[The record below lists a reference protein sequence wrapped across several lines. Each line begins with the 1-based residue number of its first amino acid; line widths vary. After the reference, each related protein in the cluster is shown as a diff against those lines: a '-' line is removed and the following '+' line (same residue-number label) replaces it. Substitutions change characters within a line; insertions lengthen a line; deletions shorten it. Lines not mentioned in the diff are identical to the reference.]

1 MADEIERWRGRN
13 ESKDALRRSVWA
25 ALEASGAGIGSPWS
39 RIPDYLGAEAAARQ
53 LTTLLPWKKARIVKA
68 NPDPAQIPLRRKA
81 LEAGKLLYAPVP
93 ELVKPFPFVELDP
106 EDLARRG
113 IAFADA
119 ARSEVF
125 VEIGRPIDFRAMKPM
140 DFIVVGCVA
149 VTRAGGR
156 TGKGGGFADLELGI
170 FRDLGLVPDHAPIVT
185 TVHDLQVVD
194 DDRLPMLAHD
204 QPLDWIATP
213 NELIETHTAFPDPT
227 GVAWD
232 LVQPDQYAGIPFLA
246 ELRRDLEGRRA
257 DARTSPAPTAPSPPP

>member
-1 MADEIERWRGRN
+1 MTDEIERWKGRN
-13 ESKDALRRSVWA
+13 ESKDALRREVWS
-25 ALEASGAGIGSPWS
+25 ALETSGAAIGNPWS
-39 RIPDYLGAEAAARQ
+39 RIPNYAGAEIAAEQ
-53 LTTLLPWKKARIVKA
+53 LTTLAEWRAARIVKA
-68 NPDPAQIPLRRKA
+68 NPDPAQIPIRRKA

-106 EDLARRG
+106 QDLTRRG

-125 VEIGRPIDFRAMKPM
+125 VEVGRPIDFAEMKPM

-170 FRDLGLVPDHAPIVT
+170 FRELGLVPAHAPIVT
-185 TVHDLQVVD
+185 TVHDVQLVD
-194 DDRLPMLAHD
+194 NRRIVMLGHD

-213 NELIETHTAFPDPT
+213 SELIETRTAYPDPT

-232 LVQPDQYAGIPFLA
+232 FVQPDQYAGIPFLVD
-246 ELRRDLEGRRA
+246 LRRRIEA
-257 DARTSPAPTAPSPPP
+257 AAR

>member
-1 MADEIERWRGRN
+1 MAATIERWKGRN
-13 ESKDALRRSVWA
+13 DSKDALRRYVWA
-25 ALEASGAGIGSPWS
+25 DLETSGAAVDSPWS
-39 RIPDYLGAEAAARQ
+39 RIPNYVGAEIAAERLTALPAWGSARV
-53 LTTLLPWKKARIVKA
+53 VKA
-68 NPDPAQIPLRRKA
+68 NPDPAQIPIRRKA

-125 VEIGRPIDFRAMKPM
+125 VEIGKPIDFTAMVPM

-170 FRDLGLVPDHAPIVT
+170 FRELDLVPAHAPIVT

-194 DDRLPMLAHD
+194 DDRIVMQSHD

-213 NELIETHTAFPDPT
+213 SALIETATTYPTPT
-227 GVAWD
+227 GVAWSF
-232 LVQPDQYAGIPFLA
+232 VQPDQYAGIPFLID
-246 ELRRDLEGRRA
+246 LRRSIEGGLNR
-257 DARTSPAPTAPSPPP
+257 

>member
-1 MADEIERWRGRN
+1 MADGIERWKGRN
-13 ESKDALRRSVWA
+13 ETKDALRRSVWA
-25 ALEASGAGIGSPWS
+25 ALEASGAGVDDPWS
-39 RIPDYLGAEAAARQ
+39 RIPNYFGAEAAARQ
-53 LTTLLPWKKARIVKA
+53 LTTLPAWKNADIVKS
-68 NPDPAQIPLRRKA
+68 NPDPAQIPIRRMA

-106 EDLARRG
+106 DDLARRG
-113 IAFADA
+113 ITFSDA
-119 ARSEVF
+119 ARSEIF
-125 VEIGRPIDFRAMKPM
+125 VEVGRPVDFREMKPM

-170 FRDLGLVPDHAPIVT
+170 FRELGLVPDRAPIVT

-194 DDRLPMLAHD
+194 DERIVMLAHD

-213 NELIETHTAFPDPT
+213 TELIETRTAFPDPT

-232 LVQPDQYAGIPFLA
+232 LVQEDQYAGIPFLA
-246 ELRRDLEGRRA
+246 ELRSDLESRRP
-257 DARTSPAPTAPSPPP
+257 RR

>member
-1 MADEIERWRGRN
+1 MVEGIERWKGRN
-13 ESKDALRRSVWA
+13 ETKDGLRRSVWA
-25 ALEASGAGIGSPWS
+25 ALEASGSGVDSPWS
-39 RIPDYLGAEAAARQ
+39 RIPNFVGTEAAARQ
-53 LTTLLPWKKARIVKA
+53 LTTLPAWKTARVVKA
-68 NPDPAQIPLRRKA
+68 NPDPAQIPIRRKA

-93 ELVKPFPFVELDP
+93 ELVKPFPFVALDP

-125 VEIGRPIDFRAMKPM
+125 VEIGRPVDFRQMRPM

-170 FRDLGLVPDHAPIVT
+170 FRELGLVPDHAPIVT
-185 TVHDLQVVD
+185 TVHDLQVVA
-194 DDRLPMLAHD
+194 DDRIVMLGHD

-213 NELIETHTAFPDPT
+213 TELIETRTAYPDPT

-232 LVQPDQYAGIPFLA
+232 HVQADQFAGIPFLA
-246 ELRRDLEGRRA
+246 DLRRDLDRA
-257 DARTSPAPTAPSPPP
+257 GPSPRT

>member
-1 MADEIERWRGRN
+1 MADDVERWKGRN
-13 ESKDALRRSVWA
+13 SSKDALRRFVWA
-25 ALEASGAGIGSPWS
+25 DLETSGAAIDSPWS
-39 RIPDYLGAEAAARQ
+39 RIPNYVGAEIAAER
-53 LTTLLPWKKARIVKA
+53 LTTLPAWTAARIVKS

-81 LEAGKLLYAPVP
+81 LEAGKRLYAPVP

-106 EDLARRG
+106 DDLARRG

-125 VEIGRPIDFRAMKPM
+125 VEIGRPIDFADMRPM

-170 FRDLGLVPDHAPIVT
+170 FRELGLVPDHAPIVT
-185 TVHDLQVVD
+185 TVHDIQVVD
-194 DDRLPMLAHD
+194 DDRITMLGHD

-213 NELIETHTAFPDPT
+213 TRLIETETAYPTPT

-232 LVQPDQYAGIPFLA
+232 AVQPDQYAGIPFLVD
-246 ELRRDLEGRRA
+246 LRRRIEATASRA
-257 DARTSPAPTAPSPPP
+257 

>member
-1 MADEIERWRGRN
+1 MSEAIERWKGRN
-13 ESKDALRRSVWA
+13 ETKDALRRSVWA
-25 ALEASGAGIGSPWS
+25 ALEESGAGVDSPWS
-39 RIPDYLGAEAAARQ
+39 RIPNYVGAESAAAQ
-53 LTTLLPWKKARIVKA
+53 LAALPAWKAARIVKA
-68 NPDPAQIPLRRKA
+68 NPDPAQIPIRRRA
-81 LEAGKLLYAPVP
+81 LEAGKRLYAPVP

-106 EDLARRG
+106 EDLSRRG

-125 VEIGRPIDFRAMKPM
+125 VEVGRPVDFRDMEAM
-140 DFIVVGCVA
+140 DFVVVGCVA

-170 FRDLGLVPDHAPIVT
+170 FRELGLVPEHAPIVT

-194 DDRLPMLAHD
+194 DDRIVMLDHD

-213 NELIETHTAFPDPT
+213 SELIETNTVYPDPS

-232 LVQPDQYAGIPFLA
+232 HVQPDQYAGIPFLA
-246 ELRRDLEGRRA
+246 ELRQDLEGRAAHR
-257 DARTSPAPTAPSPPP
+257 

>member
-1 MADEIERWRGRN
+1 MTAPTARWQGRN
-13 ESKDALRRSVWA
+13 ETKDALRNAVWA
-25 ALEASGAGIGSPWS
+25 ELEATGAGVDSPWS
-39 RIPDYLGAEAAARQ
+39 RIPDYHGNEAAAAR
-53 LTTLLPWKKARIVKA
+53 LAALPSFAAAAVVKS
-68 NPDPAQIPLRRKA
+68 NPDPAQIPLRRMA

-125 VEIGRPIDFRAMKPM
+125 VEVGKPVEFHQMRPM

-149 VTRAGGR
+149 VTAAGGR

-170 FRDLGLVPDHAPIVT
+170 FRELGLVPAHAPIAT
-185 TVHDLQVVD
+185 TVHDIQVVD
-194 DDRLPMLAHD
+194 DARIVMLGHD
-204 QPLDWIATP
+204 QPLDFIATP
-213 NELIETHTAFPDPT
+213 TRLIETSTLYPDPT

-232 LVQPDQYAGIPFLA
+232 FVQPDQYAGIPFLRQ
-246 ELRRDLEGRRA
+246 LRDRIEARA
-257 DARTSPAPTAPSPPP
+257 DGKA

>member
-1 MADEIERWRGRN
+1 MAEGQERWKGRN
-13 ESKDALRRSVWA
+13 ETKDGLRRSVWA
-25 ALEASGAGIGSPWS
+25 ALEASGAGIGCPWS
-39 RIPDYLGAEAAARQ
+39 RIPNFVGAEAAAAQ
-53 LTTLLPWKKARIVKA
+53 LTTLLPWKTARVVKA
-68 NPDPAQIPLRRKA
+68 NPDPAQIPIRRKA

-93 ELVKPFPFVELDP
+93 ELVKPFPFVALDP

-125 VEIGRPIDFRAMKPM
+125 VEVGEPVDFREMRPM

-170 FRDLGLVPDHAPIVT
+170 FRELGLVPDHAPIVT

-194 DDRLPMLAHD
+194 DDRLVMLGHD

-213 NELIETHTAFPDPT
+213 TELIETRTAHPDPT

-232 LVQPDQYAGIPFLA
+232 HVQADQYAGIPFLT
-246 ELRRDLEGRRA
+246 ELRRDLEGRKSR
-257 DARTSPAPTAPSPPP
+257 S

>member
-1 MADEIERWRGRN
+1 MADEIERWKGRN
-13 ESKDALRRSVWA
+13 LRKDALRRNVWA
-25 ALEASGAGIGSPWS
+25 ALEASGSAIGSPWS
-39 RIPDYLGAEAAARQ
+39 RIPNYAGAEVAAEQ
-53 LTTLLPWKKARIVKA
+53 LTTLAQWRTARVVKS

-106 EDLARRG
+106 EDLTRRG

-119 ARSEVF
+119 ARSEVY
-125 VEIGRPIDFRAMKPM
+125 VEIGRPIDFAAMQPM

-170 FRDLGLVPDHAPIVT
+170 FRELGLVPAHAPIVT
-185 TVHDLQVVD
+185 TVHDVQVVD
-194 DDRLPMLAHD
+194 DDLIVMLGHD

-213 NELIETHTAFPDPT
+213 SELIETRTGYPDPT
-227 GVAWD
+227 GVAWSF
-232 LVQPDQYAGIPFLA
+232 VEPDQYAGIPFL
-246 ELRRDLEGRRA
+246 EDLRRRIEGEAERR
-257 DARTSPAPTAPSPPP
+257 

>member
-1 MADEIERWRGRN
+1 MTAEIERWKGRN
-13 ESKDALRRSVWA
+13 ETKDALRRAVWS
-25 ALEASGAGIGSPWS
+25 ALETSGAGVGSPWS
-39 RIPDYLGAEAAARQ
+39 RIPDYVGAEAAAAQ
-53 LTTLLPWKKARIVKA
+53 LTTLAAWKTARIVKS
-68 NPDPAQIPLRRKA
+68 NPDPAQIPLRRRA
-81 LEAGKLLYAPVP
+81 LEAGKLVYAPVP

-125 VEIGRPIDFRAMKPM
+125 VEVGRPLAFTEMKPM

-170 FRDLGLVPDHAPIVT
+170 FRELGLVPAHAPIAT
-185 TVHDLQVVD
+185 TVHDVQIVA
-194 DDRLPMLAHD
+194 DDRLVMLAHD

-213 NELIETHTAFPDPT
+213 TELIETETTYPDPT

-232 LVQPDQYAGIPFLA
+232 HVQADQYAGIPFLA
-246 ELRRDLEGRRA
+246 DLRRDIEARARR
-257 DARTSPAPTAPSPPP
+257 

>member
-1 MADEIERWRGRN
+1 MTGETTMSDGIERWKGRN
-13 ESKDALRRSVWA
+13 DTKDALRRSVWA
-25 ALEASGAGIGSPWS
+25 ALEESGAGIGSPWS
-39 RIPDYLGAEAAARQ
+39 RIPNYVGAESAAAQ
-53 LTTLLPWKKARIVKA
+53 LATLAAWKSARVVKA
-68 NPDPAQIPLRRKA
+68 NPDPAQIPIRRRA

-106 EDLARRG
+106 EDLVRQG

-125 VEIGRPIDFRAMKPM
+125 VEVGRPIDFREMKPM

-170 FRDLGLVPDHAPIVT
+170 FRELGLVPDHAPIVT

-194 DDRLPMLAHD
+194 DDRIVMLGHD

-213 NELIETHTAFPDPT
+213 TELIETRNVIPDPT

-232 LVQPDQYAGIPFLA
+232 RVQADQYAGIPFLVD
-246 ELRRDLEGRRA
+246 LRRDLDRGG
-257 DARTSPAPTAPSPPP
+257 PSPHP